1 MNKSLSINGVVKHY
15 QELKHSGDIKLIFRK
30 SSIFTHKSMDG
41 KPFYT
46 VRPIVAKI
54 GNWID
59 DHLSFSFVI
68 KNRFKYT
75 NDSKPVEQ
83 SEESQPLPPPNR
95 DQYLKARALIQLYR
109 ENQKAKPKRPCSEKQ
124 LAALAAGRNK
134 NPRTKKPISQ

>member
-15 QELKHSGDIKLIFRK
+15 QELNHSGDIKLIFRK
-30 SSIFTHKSMDG
+30 SSIFTHKSIDG

-68 KNRFKYT
+68 KNRFKYVV
-75 NDSKPVEQ
+75 DSKQIELWCLTINEEAKSFELDDG
-83 SEESQPLPPPNR
+83 SECEYHETSLQFINNPKLQEAIESI
-95 DQYLKARALIQLYR
+95 YLASS
-109 ENQKAKPKRPCSEKQ
+109 NVSEMD
-124 LAALAAGRNK
+124 GD
-134 NPRTKKPISQ
+134 SF